1 MIEYEI
7 KPYTGSCPL
16 YSGMSVASVK
26 LKGILTEEAFDAA
39 LSKVGY
45 HSHSVYVNVYVRQAI
60 YDKVLL
66 SYIMRGYKVCI
77 RGAGCFYPYI
87 QETPFKLNNSNTIH
101 HLPKVY
107 DCREPEKMLSKEIR
121 VTEKDIKR
129 YEKTKVEEGEL
140 FGWKK
145 VKPFFWRGL

>member
-26 LKGILTEEAFDAA
+26 LKGILTEEAFEAA
-39 LSKVGY
+39 LSKAGY
-45 HSHSVYVNVYVRQAI
+45 HSYSVFDNVYERQSI
-60 YDKVLL
+60 YDKVLM
-66 SYIMRGYKVCI
+66 SYLMRGYKVCV

-87 QETPFKLNNSNTIH
+87 QKTPFKIDNLHTIH
-101 HLPKVY
+101 NLPKVFV
-107 DCREPEKMLSKEIR
+107 CREPEKILCKEIR

-129 YEKTKVEEGEL
+129 YEESIVEEEL
-140 FGWKK
+140 FGC
-145 VKPFFWRGL
+145 

>member
-7 KPYTGSCPL
+7 KPYAGSCPL

-45 HSHSVYVNVYVRQAI
+45 HSHSVYVNVYERQAI
-60 YDKVLL
+60 YDKVLM

-107 DCREPEKMLSKEIR
+107 VCREPEKMLSKEIR

-129 YEKTKVEEGEL
+129 YEETKVEEGEL
-140 FGWKK
+140 FG
-145 VKPFFWRGL
+145 

>member
-26 LKGILTEEAFDAA
+26 LKGILTEEAFEAA
-39 LSKVGY
+39 LSKAGY
-45 HSHSVYVNVYVRQAI
+45 HSYSVFDNVYERQSI
-60 YDKVLL
+60 YDKVLM
-66 SYIMRGYKVCI
+66 SYLMRGYKVCV

-87 QETPFKLNNSNTIH
+87 QQTPFKIDNLHTIH
-101 HLPKVY
+101 NLPKVFV
-107 DCREPEKMLSKEIR
+107 CREPGKMLFKELY

-129 YEKTKVEEGEL
+129 YEETKVEEGEL
-140 FGWKK
+140 FG
-145 VKPFFWRGL
+145 

>member
-1 MIEYEI
+1 M
-7 KPYTGSCPL
+7 KPYAGPCPL
-16 YSGMSVASVK
+16 YNGMWVASVK
-26 LKGILTEEAFDAA
+26 LKGFLSEEAFESA
-39 LSKVGY
+39 LDKAGY
-45 HSHSVYVNVYVRQAI
+45 HNVYENVYERQAI
-60 YDKVLL
+60 YDKVLM

-107 DCREPEKMLSKEIR
+107 VCREPEKMLSKEIR

-129 YEKTKVEEGEL
+129 YEETKVEEGEL
-140 FGWKK
+140 FG
-145 VKPFFWRGL
+145 